1 MVGLL
6 MINWISTQEM
16 SDMSILVS
24 NAKPQLKKKAVIVL
38 NIRCNAYVNSSMDR
52 FLWLK
57 NIPPKPENL
66 RQKI

>member
-1 MVGLL
+1 
-6 MINWISTQEM
+6 M

-57 NIPPKPENL
+57 NIPPKPENS